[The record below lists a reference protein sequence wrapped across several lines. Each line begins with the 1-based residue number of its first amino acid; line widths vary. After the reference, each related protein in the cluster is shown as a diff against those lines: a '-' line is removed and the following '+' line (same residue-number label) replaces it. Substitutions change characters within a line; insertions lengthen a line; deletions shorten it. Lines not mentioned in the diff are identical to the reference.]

1 MAFDLESGKL
11 EVVDDAD
18 AIMGQDDLDSYE
30 FIALK
35 NDSSGKAISMSSLD
49 KQVPRDDVFLEEVKE
64 ALQQH
69 QFNDVGAICEIAD
82 ISYIKFIFD
91 GSV

>member
-64 ALQQH
+64 ALQ
-69 QFNDVGAICEIAD
+69 
-82 ISYIKFIFD
+82 
-91 GSV
+91 